1 MEGTPGLIP
10 KAALTTSRL
19 VYKPFLIPQRL
30 NDSATLVGIGPD
42 GKGGLTGAVK
52 AVNAGIGNAYAAL
65 QPRGPAKWLLPLFQ
79 KIDAATD
86 TSAAKAIRNKNVF
99 WDPFS
104 QGSEGIGRAIAGP
117 GAYYYAK
124 KAGFPDPSNP
134 DVIKGLLNL
143 KLFQYPVPAP
153 PPPAEQPSGEAPPA
167 AGPPPQGTEGQAA
180 PPPAESGTQAAEG
193 AAQAAA
199 PAA

>member
-10 KAALTTSRL
+10 KAALTTSRI
-19 VYKPFLIPQRL
+19 VYKPFLIPQKL
-30 NDSATLVGIGPD
+30 NDSATLVGSLGN
-42 GKGGLTGAVK
+42 GTVGAINA
-52 AVNAGIGNAYAAL
+52 AVGTSIMKL
-65 QPRGPAKWLLPLFQ
+65 QPRVGAKFLANLFTKVDSAVKRSDQ
-79 KIDAATD
+79 IAT
-86 TSAAKAIRNKNVF
+86 RNKQVF

-104 QGSEGIGRAIAGP
+104 QASEGMGRAIAGP

-153 PPPAEQPSGEAPPA
+153 AEAP
-167 AGPPPQGTEGQAA
+167 AGPPAQAA
-180 PPPAESGTQAAEG
+180 PPEGAAAASAEPSTQAAEG
-193 AAQAAA
+193 AAQAQ